1 MTSLPDG
8 LVARPL
14 RETDL
19 DALVAM
25 VNACELHDTGE
36 VMLERADLLA
46 DAGTEGF
53 DPNTRLGRRARR

>member
-14 RETDL
+14 RERTSN
-19 DALVAM
+19 AVVAM

-36 VMLERADLLA
+36 VMLERADLVA

-53 DPNTRLGRRARR
+53 DRTRDWVVRAGP